1 MQRFMVNR
9 KFYQI
14 TEGEFI
20 NMDNV
25 VSISL
30 KEEEILLF
38 FVGGEEKSYK
48 LSDLTTQFNNFI
60 QIKLLQ

>member
-1 MQRFMVNR
+1 MINR

-14 TEGEFI
+14 IEGEFI
-20 NMDNV
+20 NINHV

-30 KEEEILLF
+30 KEEKILLF

-60 QIKLLQ
+60 QIKLL

>member
-1 MQRFMVNR
+1 MINR

-20 NMDNV
+20 NINHV

-38 FVGGEEKSYK
+38 FVGGEERSYK

-60 QIKLLQ
+60 QIKLL

>member
-14 TEGEFI
+14 TKGEFI
-20 NMDNV
+20 NMDHV
-25 VSISL
+25 LSITL

-38 FVGGEEKSYK
+38 FDGGEEKSYK

-60 QIKLLQ
+60 QIKLL

>member
-14 TEGEFI
+14 TEGEFV
-20 NMDNV
+20 NMDYV
-25 VSISL
+25 VSMTI

-38 FVGGEEKSYK
+38 FSGGEEKSYK

-60 QIKLLQ
+60 QIKLL

>member
-1 MQRFMVNR
+1 MINR

-14 TEGEFI
+14 IEGEFI
-20 NMDNV
+20 NINHV

-38 FVGGEEKSYK
+38 FVGGEEKAYK

-60 QIKLLQ
+60 QIKLL

>member
-1 MQRFMVNR
+1 MINR

-20 NMDNV
+20 NINHV

-60 QIKLLQ
+60 QIKLL

>member
-1 MQRFMVNR
+1 MQKFMVNR

-20 NMDNV
+20 NINHV

-30 KEEEILLF
+30 KEEDILLF

-60 QIKLLQ
+60 QIKLL

>member
-14 TEGEFI
+14 TEGEFVNI
-20 NMDNV
+20 NHI

-60 QIKLLQ
+60 QIKLL

>member
-20 NMDNV
+20 NINHV

-30 KEEEILLF
+30 KEEDILLF

-60 QIKLLQ
+60 QIKLL

>member
-1 MQRFMVNR
+1 MINR

-14 TEGEFI
+14 IEGEFI
-20 NMDNV
+20 NINHV

-48 LSDLTTQFNNFI
+48 LSDLTTQFKNFI
-60 QIKLLQ
+60 QIKLL

>member
-1 MQRFMVNR
+1 MVNR

-14 TEGEFI
+14 TEGEFVNI
-20 NMDNV
+20 NNV

-30 KEEEILLF
+30 KEEDILLF

-60 QIKLLQ
+60 QIKLL

>member
-14 TEGEFI
+14 TKGEFI

-25 VSISL
+25 ISMTL

-38 FVGGEEKSYK
+38 FIGGEERSYS
-48 LSDLTTQFNNFI
+48 LSDITTQFNNFI
-60 QIKLLQ
+60 EVRLL

>member
-1 MQRFMVNR
+1 MVNR

-14 TEGEFI
+14 TEGEFVNI
-20 NMDNV
+20 NHI

-30 KEEEILLF
+30 KEEEVLLF

-60 QIKLLQ
+60 QIKLL

>member
-1 MQRFMVNR
+1 MLKFMINR

-14 TEGEFI
+14 IEGEFI
-20 NMDNV
+20 NINHV

-30 KEEEILLF
+30 KEEKILLF

-60 QIKLLQ
+60 QIKLL

>member
-1 MQRFMVNR
+1 MLKFMINR

-14 TEGEFI
+14 IEGEFI
-20 NMDNV
+20 NINHV

-30 KEEEILLF
+30 KEKKILLF

-60 QIKLLQ
+60 QIKLL

>member
-20 NMDNV
+20 NINHV

-30 KEEEILLF
+30 KEKEILLF

-60 QIKLLQ
+60 QIKLL

>member
-14 TEGEFI
+14 TEGEFVNI
-20 NMDNV
+20 NNV

-60 QIKLLQ
+60 QIKLL

>member
-1 MQRFMVNR
+1 MVNR

-20 NMDNV
+20 NINHV

-30 KEEEILLF
+30 KEKEILLF

-60 QIKLLQ
+60 QIKLL

>member
-1 MQRFMVNR
+1 MLKSMVNR

-20 NMDNV
+20 NINHV

-30 KEEEILLF
+30 KEKEILLF

-60 QIKLLQ
+60 QIKLL

>member
-1 MQRFMVNR
+1 MVNR

-14 TEGEFI
+14 TEGEFV
-20 NMDNV
+20 NMDYV
-25 VSISL
+25 VSMIL

-38 FVGGEEKSYK
+38 FDGGEEKSYK

-60 QIKLLQ
+60 QIKLL

>member
-20 NMDNV
+20 NINHV

-60 QIKLLQ
+60 QIKLL

>member
-1 MQRFMVNR
+1 MVNR

-14 TEGEFI
+14 TKGEFI

-25 VSISL
+25 LSITL
-30 KEEEILLF
+30 KEEDILLSF
-38 FVGGEEKSYK
+38 NGGKEKSYK

-60 QIKLLQ
+60 QIKLL

>member
-1 MQRFMVNR
+1 MQKFMVNR

-20 NMDNV
+20 NINHV
-25 VSISL
+25 VSITL

-38 FVGGEEKSYK
+38 FDGGEEKSYK

-60 QIKLLQ
+60 QIKLL

>member
-1 MQRFMVNR
+1 MVNR

-14 TEGEFI
+14 TEGEFVNI
-20 NMDNV
+20 NNV

-60 QIKLLQ
+60 QIKLL

>member
-1 MQRFMVNR
+1 MVNR

-20 NMDNV
+20 NINHV

-38 FVGGEEKSYK
+38 FNGGEEKSYK

-60 QIKLLQ
+60 QIKLL

>member
-1 MQRFMVNR
+1 MVNR

-20 NMDNV
+20 NINHV

-30 KEEEILLF
+30 KEEDILLF

-60 QIKLLQ
+60 QIKLL

>member
-1 MQRFMVNR
+1 MINR

-14 TEGEFI
+14 IEGEFI
-20 NMDNV
+20 NINHV

-60 QIKLLQ
+60 QIKLL

>member
-1 MQRFMVNR
+1 MQKSMVNR

-14 TEGEFI
+14 TKGEFI

-25 VSISL
+25 ISMTL

-38 FVGGEEKSYK
+38 FVGGEKKSYRLK
-48 LSDLTTQFNNFI
+48 NLTTQFNNFI
-60 QIKLLQ
+60 QIRLL

>member
-14 TEGEFI
+14 TKGEFI
-20 NMDNV
+20 NMNHV
-25 VSISL
+25 ISISL
-30 KEEEILLF
+30 KEEEISLF

-60 QIKLLQ
+60 QIKLL

>member
-1 MQRFMVNR
+1 MVNR

-20 NMDNV
+20 NINHV

-60 QIKLLQ
+60 QIKLL

>member
-1 MQRFMVNR
+1 MVNR

-14 TEGEFI
+14 TEGEFVNI
-20 NMDNV
+20 NHI

-60 QIKLLQ
+60 QIKLL

>member
-1 MQRFMVNR
+1 MVNR

-14 TEGEFI
+14 TEGEFVNI
-20 NMDNV
+20 DYV
-25 VSISL
+25 VSMKL

-38 FVGGEEKSYK
+38 FDGGEEKSYK

-60 QIKLLQ
+60 EIKLL

>member
-1 MQRFMVNR
+1 MINR

-14 TEGEFI
+14 IEGEFI
-20 NMDNV
+20 NINHV

-30 KEEEILLF
+30 KEKKILLF

-60 QIKLLQ
+60 QIKLL